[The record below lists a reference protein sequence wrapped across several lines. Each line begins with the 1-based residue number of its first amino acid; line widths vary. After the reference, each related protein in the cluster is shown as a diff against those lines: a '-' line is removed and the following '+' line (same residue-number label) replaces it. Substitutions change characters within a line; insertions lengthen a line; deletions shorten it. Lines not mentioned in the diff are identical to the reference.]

1 MRNKPTPTPNPV
13 SAPQLAILEQ
23 QRADLLERAR
33 VVRSGLSELQA
44 EHRKFGGSGPRQS
57 EAAAKVANAARE
69 LLNGAALDLL
79 PSIVESDA
87 QRKTALEFKIA
98 ASTRALD
105 EADRLVGNLN
115 AQIANEQLRVYGP
128 DIKAL
133 LAKGAD
139 LVVALERWQQE
150 KDAFFKK
157 LNLPY
162 TMVPLLGWPLLG
174 RIGRSESTAY
184 RYLQANI
191 PLGVIS
197 QERFDAEVKASRQ
210 TLV

>member
-1 MRNKPTPTPNPV
+1 MRKQTIPTPNQT
-13 SAPQLAILEQ
+13 AAEQLAILEQ
-23 QRADLLERAR
+23 QRAELVDRTR
-33 VVRSGLSELQA
+33 VVRSGLSELQT
-44 EHRKFGGSGPRQS
+44 EHRKLDGSGPRQS

-87 QRKTALEFKIA
+87 QRKSALEFKIA

-115 AQIANEQLRVYGP
+115 SQIGSEKLRVYG
-128 DIKAL
+128 DEIKAL
-133 LAKGAD
+133 FAEGVDA
-139 LVVALERWQQE
+139 VIALEKFQQK

-162 TMVPLLGWPLLG
+162 QMVPLLGWPLLG
-174 RIGRSESTAY
+174 RVGRSESTAY
-184 RYLQANI
+184 RYLQVNI

-197 QERFDAEVKASRQ
+197 QERFDAEVRASRQ
-210 TLV
+210 TLT